1 MEHYLETSINCALDK
16 MEWIIAEL
24 ADLGFEGFI
33 ETEEG
38 VTVYIP
44 QDLYNKTAF
53 VEVMQKYEIDE
64 TAFVT
69 STVAPQNWN
78 AQWEAN
84 YEPIIVANRLAVLAP
99 FHQPQKAYEQTIV
112 IQPKNTFGT
121 GHHETTQLVLELML
135 NQNFNNK
142 QVFDYGCGTGVL
154 GLMALKLGAANII
167 GNDIDA
173 WCVDN
178 IAENKMLNNLTD
190 FEFRLG
196 NLSVLHQAEKF
207 DVVLANINKNILLN
221 SFASIILHMQN
232 NALLLIS
239 GFYETDLNDIV
250 QKANEVGLQL
260 NLHKEKNNW
269 CAALLKYN
277 P

>member
-1 MEHYLETSINCALDK
+1 MEHYLETSINCAPDK

-69 STVAPQNWN
+69 STVEPQNWN

-84 YEPIIVANRLAVLAP
+84 YEPIIVANSLAVLAP
-99 FHQPQKAYEQTIV
+99 FHQPEKVYEQTII

-135 NQNFNNK
+135 AQNFKDK

-154 GLMALKLGAANII
+154 GLMALKLGAANIV
-167 GNDIDA
+167 GNDIDG

-178 IAENKMLNNLTD
+178 IAENKMLNNLSG

-196 NLSVLHQAEKF
+196 DLSVLHQAEQF

-221 SFASIILHMQN
+221 SFASITTHMKI
-232 NALLLIS
+232 NAVLLIS

-250 QKANEVGLQL
+250 QQASEVGLTFIL
-260 NLHKEKNNW
+260 KKEKNNW
-269 CAALLKYN
+269 CAALLEYN